1 MIEYYKMALSKYA
14 DFTGRSRR
22 SEYWFFALGNV
33 LIYFALAFLGGI
45 LAGATG
51 SETAGL
57 IPMILLGIFVL
68 AIIIPSLA
76 VAVRRL
82 HDTGRSGWWY
92 LIGLVPFIGSIVL
105 IVFFCTDSEPG
116 ANQWG
121 PNPKTGATTSTASHL
136 VD

>member
-1 MIEYYKMALSKYA
+1 MIEYYKMALNKYA

-22 SEYWFFALGNV
+22 SEYWFFVLGNV
-33 LIYFALAFLGGI
+33 IIYFVIAFI
-45 LAGATG
+45 
-51 SETAGL
+51 AGL
-57 IPMILLGIFVL
+57 IGGGIGSEEAAIIPLALIGIFAL

-82 HDTGRSGWWY
+82 HDTGKSGWWY
-92 LIGLVPFIGSIVL
+92 LIAFIPFGGIVL
-105 IVFFCTDSEPG
+105 LVFFCTDSEPG

-121 PNPKTGATTSTASHL
+121 PNPKTGATASAASHL